1 MWYPNKLQWFVIW
14 AATLLCVI
22 FWLVTDP
29 PAESFVLPGLL
40 VAALFVW
47 HVSADF
53 RQTKD

>member
-1 MWYPNKLQWFVIW
+1 MWYPSKLQWFVIW

-22 FWLVTDP
+22 FWLATDP
-29 PAESFVLPGLL
+29 PPESFVMPGVL

>member
-29 PAESFVLPGLL
+29 PPEAFVMPGLL